1 MAKRKLW
8 AIGIMHGGDL
18 QGHLVERSNIVAV
31 YDSEDAAKKEAKW
44 LNDFHRKSSSK
55 TIYEPIRWKDD
66 GSETSIQF
74 KEEKVFNYSKMED
87 GLTALFEN

>member
-44 LNDFHRKSSSK
+44 LNDFHKKSSSK
-55 TIYEPIRWKDD
+55 TTYEPIRWKDD

-74 KEEKVFNYSKMED
+74 KEEKAFNYSKMDD